1 MLNGRRLSK
10 KTVRSIAG
18 ILVFLAVG
26 GAAGSFLSYS
36 VFGGKEKAQIPK
48 LSEIAAPPEKIGEV
62 APATLPPIGLSP
74 VPPERSHDHRMA
86 VEGVGSQT
94 PLNIPWAD
102 PYPAHPFTLTDQNK
116 NQISLKDFS
125 GKVVLVNFIYTHCKT
140 VCPLETK
147 ELVKLQEALGPL
159 MGREVV
165 FLSITIDPKRDT
177 ADALRRYGEGHGVD
191 FRSWSFLTGPEAK
204 IREVLTAYR
213 VAVEL
218 EKPPDAPEGSYE
230 FGHGSPI
237 YFIDQWGR
245 VRKRTALTM
254 LARIGQ
260 QAIEH
265 LVQEGAGHVH
275 GH

>member
-26 GAAGSFLSYS
+26 GAAGSFISYS
-36 VFGGKEKAQIPK
+36 VFGGKGKAQIPK

-62 APATLPPIGLSP
+62 APATLHPIGLSP

-102 PYPAHPFTLTDQNK
+102 PYPAHSFTLTDQNG

-140 VCPLETK
+140 VCPLETQ
-147 ELVKLQEALGPL
+147 ELKRLQQTLEPL
-159 MGREVV
+159 MGRDVI
-165 FLSITIDPKRDT
+165 FLSITIDPTRDT
-177 ADALRRYGEGHGVD
+177 PAVLRRYGEGYGVD
-191 FRSWSFLTGPEAK
+191 FKSWSFLTGSEAK

-213 VAVEL
+213 VPVEL

-245 VRKRTALTM
+245 VRTRTALTM
-254 LARIGQ
+254 LPRIGQ

-265 LVQEGAGHVH
+265 LVHEGAGHVH